1 MRLAWFTPLPPM
13 PSGIADYSY
22 ELVPYVAEQAEVEL
36 YCPRPRWLR
45 RARAPRGI
53 RVRRPREYAS
63 VAGSYDA
70 TYYHLGNNP
79 HHEFVYD
86 LAKDRPEIAV
96 FHDAVLHHLIA
107 AITMEIVFDPVRY
120 GDILELDY
128 GEDGRRLAA
137 LRRSGLASEFEKFL
151 FPATGHVARR
161 AKGIVVHSADSA
173 RRLSEVAPH
182 VPIEVIP
189 HHAGEPPVQI
199 ASITREHARRQL
211 NLPEDAFVVGHFG
224 FITRPKQPAAVV
236 KGFAMLR
243 ERYPDA
249 LLLMVGADHTG
260 GALERLLDLHGLR
273 PAVRL
278 AGFQESMVPFYRYL
292 RAVDAVVNLRYPSAG
307 ESSGTMARAIA
318 EGKPVIVNNYAA
330 FAEVPGDVA
339 LKVEIDGDQ
348 GEQVGDHL
356 LRLAGDPGFRALIG
370 RNARA
375 YAHRAF
381 DPVTC
386 ARQYVEF
393 AERVAARSG
402 ADVLP

>member
-1 MRLAWFTPLPPM
+1 
-13 PSGIADYSY
+13 
-22 ELVPYVAEQAEVEL
+22 
-36 YCPRPRWLR
+36 
-45 RARAPRGI
+45 
-53 RVRRPREYAS
+53 
-63 VAGSYDA
+63 
-70 TYYHLGNNP
+70 
-79 HHEFVYD
+79 
-86 LAKDRPEIAV
+86 
-96 FHDAVLHHLIA
+96 
-107 AITMEIVFDPVRY
+107 
-120 GDILELDY
+120 
-128 GEDGRRLAA
+128 
-137 LRRSGLASEFEKFL
+137 
-151 FPATGHVARR
+151 
-161 AKGIVVHSADSA
+161 
-173 RRLSEVAPH
+173 
-182 VPIEVIP
+182 
-189 HHAGEPPVQI
+189 
-199 ASITREHARRQL
+199 
-211 NLPEDAFVVGHFG
+211 
-224 FITRPKQPAAVV
+224 
-236 KGFAMLR
+236 
-243 ERYPDA
+243 
-249 LLLMVGADHTG
+249 MVGADHTG

-330 FAEVPGDVA
+330 FAEVPADVA

-393 AERVAARSG
+393 AERVAARPG